1 MYTTCR
7 NVVFM
12 LKHTN
17 NVVAVKKKEKRKG
30 RTYMLI
36 TSDDK
41 I

>member
-17 NVVAVKKKEKRKG
+17 NVVAVKKKKKEKEEH
-30 RTYMLI
+30 TC
-36 TSDDK
+36 
-41 I
+41 